1 MLVNKLHKAVIAV
14 TCNMSGF
21 ETKRDYIS
29 ISGIWR
35 EPDAIVHEYI
45 HGSVTDTSGH
55 LKCYRGYAA
64 ERAMM
69 ERLKLVEGY
78 EPHEEISLDG
88 YPLIKGHPDFK
99 FFGKP
104 SDYKSYALD
113 EHLPSDHKTV
123 GKRIFWQM
131 QGYMLGAN
139 QSESYLLCESLQS
152 GKIKTIEIKSN
163 DKVQDMIWNKSGQIY
178 NLLNISTL

>member
-35 EPDAIVHEYI
+35 EPDAIVHEYL
-45 HGSVTDTSGH
+45 HGAVTDTSGH

-64 ERAMM
+64 ERAML
-69 ERLKLVEGY
+69 ERLKFVEGY
-78 EPHEEISLDG
+78 EPHEGIVLPG

-99 FFGKP
+99 FFGMP

-131 QGYMLGAN
+131 HGYMVAAKKT
-139 QSESYLLCESLQS
+139 ESYLLCESLQS
-152 GKIKTIEIKSN
+152 GKIKTIEIKQN
-163 DKVQDMIWNKSGQIY
+163 EKARDMVWQKAEHIY
-178 NLLNISTL
+178 KLLNLSTF